1 MSIEFIAFL
10 GIGTIAMFAVMLSA
24 KKLSCRKMKT
34 LIIVIAAVVIL
45 AAGVAG
51 AKLLCFVELG
61 HFRGTSYYGAVFAV
75 PSVIVLV
82 AACVK
87 VRPSDLLDLA
97 APAGCVMLATLKILC
112 CISRCC
118 YGMVLWFRED
128 GTAIRFPSQI
138 AELCNALVLMAVLL
152 LLMRKETMRGKIYP
166 MYMVLYGGTRFCLNL
181 LRETTPFLLGLP
193 AGNFWS
199 LISIFIGGVWLL
211 LTRRSQGDRNEK
223 HTESIA

>member
-10 GIGTIAMFAVMLSA
+10 GIGTTAMFLTMLFGQRKRRRVA
-24 KKLSCRKMKT
+24 LLKLP
-34 LIIVIAAVVIL
+34 IAAIL
-45 AAGVAG
+45 LTAVGVFG
-51 AKLLCFVELG
+51 AKIMFFVESG
-61 HFRGTSYYGAVFAV
+61 RWGGTSFFGAVFLAPVLMAAV
-75 PSVIVLV
+75 ALLLRVHI
-82 AACVK
+82 A
-87 VRPSDLLDLA
+87 DLLDLC
-97 APAGCVMLATLKILC
+97 APAECVMLAILKVQCFLVKCCGGRTLWQTG
-112 CISRCC
+112 S
-118 YGMVLWFRED
+118 GV
-128 GTAIRFPSQI
+128 TVVFPSQI

-211 LTRRSQGDRNEK
+211 MTRRSQGDRNEK